1 MAQAEGT
8 TRAETL
14 GEVHEDYTKYTRDAA
29 LQKLSA
35 EGLTSGSLQ
44 QRLCVH
50 VLMRGC
56 VHTFV
61 ELYKLSHRPPVC
73 VNQLAEQLFNIPDD
87 DLPMIADVLAE
98 AEEARRQSKFQEVY
112 DKYIEIADYFEA
124 VGDKE
129 AAIHFHDLGLKCAR
143 ASSDKDLECTAHEK
157 LGQAHERLSDLE
169 KATISHETCL
179 RLAEA
184 SRNVQRKHDSNGNLI
199 RVYMA
204 RAAAL
209 EQEGEFEK
217 ARDFYE
223 KTVHTANSNNDQ
235 EAEAEAYHSIGRINT
250 LLGDL
255 SRALEFQKRFLLV
268 SKQRKSAHN
277 EGRAARECASLQ
289 AKLEQHEDAE
299 QSLQRAL
306 DIAVEQE
313 DLHGIAV
320 SCQQLGH
327 LFNSLG
333 KYQQA
338 RHYFKDNFRVA
349 KLLRDP
355 AMIEEARI
363 KLGLAEGN
371 LQWQAAGGTGF
382 VDLVASDLPAI
393 LKWKSNGALP

>member
-1 MAQAEGT
+1 MAEAG
-8 TRAETL
+8 AETL
-14 GEVHEDYTKYTRDAA
+14 GEVHEHYTKYTRDAA

-35 EGLTSGSLQ
+35 KGLTAGSLQ

-73 VNQLAEQLFNIPDD
+73 VNELAEQLFTIPDD

-129 AAIHFHDLGLKCAR
+129 AAIHFHNLGLKCAR

-157 LGQAHERLSDLE
+157 LGQAHERLGDLE
-169 KATISHETCL
+169 KATTSHETCL

-184 SRNVQRKHDSNGNLI
+184 SRSVQRKHDANDNLI

-204 RAAAL
+204 RAAGL
-209 EQEGEFEK
+209 EGEGQYEN

-255 SRALEFQKRFLLV
+255 ARALEYQKRFLLV
-268 SKQRKSAHN
+268 SKQLKSARN
-277 EGRAARECASLQ
+277 EGRAARECAALQ
-289 AKLEQHEDAE
+289 AKLEQHREAIS
-299 QSLQRAL
+299 SLQRAL
-306 DIAVEQE
+306 EIAEEQE
-313 DLHGIAV
+313 DLQGIAV

-327 LFNSLG
+327 LFNTLSEFA
-333 KYQQA
+333 KA

-349 KLLRDP
+349 QLLRDP

-371 LQWQAAGGTGF
+371 LQWQSAGGTGF
-382 VDLVASDLPAI
+382 VDVVARDLPAV
-393 LKWKSNGALP
+393 LKWKSTGGLP